1 MKINK
6 NLTIAACAVLSFS
19 LASCDKD
26 DNGGASNASTPV
38 AVELPE
44 GSRAITE
51 SANDF
56 SFRLFRE
63 YVVSGASNVVIS
75 PFNVM
80 STLTMLANG
89 DNGES
94 RDEILRVLDSE
105 TGDAGLRNLTAYC
118 NSLFT
123 QLPKVDRSANLR
135 FANSFWYSPGVTL
148 DESFENTLSEQFSA
162 EFINKSVGGTDG
174 MTAVNEWVKANTN
187 GVLTQILDAPLG
199 EDVEAALLDAV
210 YFKGMWKDR
219 FDKSLTASAT
229 FHNIDG
235 SESDAMFMMREGE
248 FSYTPLD
255 DMRAISLPYGNG
267 NFKMTVIM
275 PEGGNDLRSLASTI
289 SSETIADIEQKSSYA
304 TVKLYLPKFECSSNE
319 DILSYLHNLGVSR
332 LFDAS
337 AGMNSIFSSD
347 NFFAGMFRH
356 AVSVRVDEDGSEG
369 ASSSI
374 VPGGITSPGYNA
386 GEMKVDRPF
395 MFVISETT
403 TKAILFVGQI
413 TNL

>member
-1 MKINK
+1 M
-6 NLTIAACAVLSFS
+6 
-19 LASCDKD
+19 
-26 DNGGASNASTPV
+26 
-38 AVELPE
+38 
-44 GSRAITE
+44 
-51 SANDF
+51 
-56 SFRLFRE
+56 
-63 YVVSGASNVVIS
+63 
-75 PFNVM
+75 
-80 STLTMLANG
+80 
-89 DNGES
+89 
-94 RDEILRVLDSE
+94 
-105 TGDAGLRNLTAYC
+105 
-118 NSLFT
+118 
-123 QLPKVDRSANLR
+123 
-135 FANSFWYSPGVTL
+135 TL

-304 TVKLYLPKFECSSNE
+304 AVKLYLPKFECSSNE